1 MNTPGCR
8 AVARRPAAF
17 GARLAAACACVVLLA
32 AGCGKKGPPLPPL
45 PNFPVAPAD
54 VSVTRRGDEVTIRF
68 KVPGANASGISP
80 ANIER
85 VDVYAWTGEPMAPAE
100 AFKHAAVVASVPVRR
115 PPPPPEP
122 AEEGEPPPPPPPPP
136 MGPGLDQGAAGELT
150 EVLGPEAF
158 EPIRIEKEDE
168 TEDREPEPAVPKLAP
183 PDLGPPLPPPL
194 TRHYVVVGVTRGG
207 RRGAPAAAQ
216 AVPLWPAPPPPPS
229 LAATV
234 REGAVDLSWA
244 APEGLRAPVQP
255 RALPPPPPAPAS
267 PAGRPGAR
275 PAPGA
280 GTPGLAQT
288 PSSPGASPPAAG
300 VPVSSGGTA
309 QAAPAATQPAQTA
322 ATAAQTATPPQAPST
337 PSRTGGMAATPGQAP
352 LPAGAAQA
360 ATPGAE
366 AAEASLLRGRL
377 LIPWPAST
385 SGYKVYEVPPP
396 GKAPAVEPGA
406 APPLP
411 TALTPAPIVVTS
423 FTDPRLELGVERC
436 YTVRSVAT
444 VGALSVE
451 SAPAEPVCVK
461 PSDVFPPAAPASLA
475 AVASEGAIS
484 LIWDGNREPDLAG
497 YLVFRGVA
505 PGEKLEAITPKP
517 IRETT
522 YRDTAVK
529 PGERYV
535 YVVVAVDTAQPPN
548 VSPQS
553 NRVEEVA
560 R

>member
-1 MNTPGCR
+1 M
-8 AVARRPAAF
+8 
-17 GARLAAACACVVLLA
+17 LA

-54 VSVTRRGDEVTIRF
+54 VSATRRGDEVTIRF
-68 KVPGANASGISP
+68 KVPGANASGITP

-85 VDVYAWTGEPMAPAE
+85 VDVYAWTGEALAPPE
-100 AFKHAAVVASVPVRR
+100 VFRHAAVVASVPVRR
-115 PPPPPEP
+115 PPPPAEP
-122 AEEGEPPPPPPPPP
+122 AEEGQPPPPPPAPPT
-136 MGPGLDQGAAGELT
+136 GPGLDQGAAGELT

-158 EPIRIEKEDE
+158 EPIRIEKEDDE
-168 TEDREPEPAVPKLAP
+168 TEDREREPAMLTLAP

-194 TRHYVVVGVTRGG
+194 TRRYLVVGVTRGG
-207 RRGAPAAAQ
+207 RRGTPAAAQ
-216 AVPLWPAPPPPPS
+216 SVPLWPAPPPPAS
-229 LAATV
+229 LAAAV
-234 REGAVDLSWA
+234 REGAVDLTWT

-255 RALPPPPPAPAS
+255 RALPPPAPAS

-275 PAPGA
+275 PAA
-280 GTPGLAQT
+280 A
-288 PSSPGASPPAAG
+288 PPE
-300 VPVSSGGTA
+300 
-309 QAAPAATQPAQTA
+309 AAPAPGAPAPKPAADTA
-322 ATAAQTATPPQAPST
+322 AAPGETPATPPQAPAAKPPQTAAAAAETAT
-337 PSRTGGMAATPGQAP
+337 PPQTAAPSATAAGTPATPGQAAR
-352 LPAGAAQA
+352 PAGDAQPAA
-360 ATPGAE
+360 PGAQSGQ
-366 AAEASLLRGRL
+366 AGPEASLLRGRL

-385 SGYKVYEVPPP
+385 SGYRVYEVPPP
-396 GKAPAVEPGA
+396 GKAPVVEAGA

-411 TALTPAPIVVTS
+411 AALTPAPIVATS

-444 VGALSVE
+444 VGTLSVE

-461 PSDVFPPAAPASLA
+461 PTDVFPPAAPASLA

-484 LIWDGNREPDLAG
+484 LIWDANPEPDLAG
-497 YLVFRGVA
+497 YLVFRGIA

-535 YVVVAVDTAQPPN
+535 YVVVAVDSAQPPN

>member
-1 MNTPGCR
+1 
-8 AVARRPAAF
+8 
-17 GARLAAACACVVLLA
+17 VLLA

-54 VSVTRRGDEVTIRF
+54 VSAIRRGDEVTIGF
-68 KVPGANASGISP
+68 KVPGANASGITP

-85 VDVYAWTGEPMAPAE
+85 VDVYAWTGEAMAPAE
-100 AFKHAAVVASVPVRR
+100 VFKHAAVVASVPVRR

-136 MGPGLDQGAAGELT
+136 TGPGLDQGAAGALT
-150 EVLGPEAF
+150 EVLGPDAF
-158 EPIRIEKEDE
+158 EPIRIEKKDEDE
-168 TEDREPEPAVPKLAP
+168 DGEGEPAASKLAP

-194 TRHYVVVGVTRGG
+194 TRRYVVVGVTGSG
-207 RRGAPAAAQ
+207 RRGTPAAAQ
-216 AVPLWPAPPPPPS
+216 SVPLWPAPPPPTA

-234 REGAVDLSWA
+234 REGAVDLSWT

-255 RALPPPPPAPAS
+255 RALPPPPPAPAA
-267 PAGRPGAR
+267 PAGPSGAP
-275 PAPGA
+275 PAPKQAG
-280 GTPGLAQT
+280 GTPAAPEET
-288 PSSPGASPPAAG
+288 PPTPPQPPAA
-300 VPVSSGGTA
+300 VP
-309 QAAPAATQPAQTA
+309 PQT
-322 ATAAQTATPPQAPST
+322 ATAAAETATPAQRPPAPS
-337 PSRTGGMAATPGQAP
+337 PTGGTPATPGQAP
-352 LPAGAAQA
+352 PPAGDAQA
-360 ATPGAE
+360 PAPGAQSGE
-366 AAEASLLRGRL
+366 ADPEGSLLRGRL

-396 GKAPAVEPGA
+396 GKAPVVEPGA

-411 TALTPAPIVVTS
+411 AALTPSPIVVTS

-436 YTVRSVAT
+436 YTVRTVAT

-461 PSDVFPPAAPASLA
+461 PTDVFPPAAPASLA

-484 LIWDGNREPDLAG
+484 LIWDANREPDVAG